1 MKQRVYGS
9 FSSLWTSL
17 HTKKAK
23 ISFNC
28 KRQTGCSGNLTKIKL
43 KLSCDD
49 LVITF
54 KCGCWFIN
62 QWSVRWT
69 IYKPAS
75 LRFSV
80 FPSTM
85 TSAPIN
91 FALWSRSAMI
101 SVAILTG
108 EEYSAMHV
116 KYSYSLKI
124 FRRFWL
130 AQIQFSSI
138 CNNSRQIIVYC
149 RTARTLH
156 WMR

>member
-1 MKQRVYGS
+1 MNFAAY
-9 FSSLWTSL
+9 
-17 HTKKAK
+17 KKK
-23 ISFNC
+23 TTNSFNC
-28 KRQTGCSGNLTKIKL
+28 NRQTGCSSNLTKIKL
-43 KLSCDD
+43 KLCCVIYD

-54 KCGCWFIN
+54 KCGCWFIIR
-62 QWSVRWT
+62 WFVRWT

-138 CNNSRQIIVYC
+138 YNNSRQIIVYC